1 MPNATQLVRTTAKTW
16 IQVSDSETLLS
27 SVFSMLVLSSSR
39 LSNFVVVI
47 KHFVFYRLIAY
58 SSLVC
63 GLVGG
68 FLLFV
73 LAFVLFFGILHLYTA
88 GTLPLPTICEDVS
101 LGR

>member
-1 MPNATQLVRTTAKTW
+1 MPNATQLVRTTAKAW

-39 LSNFVVVI
+39 LSNFVVI

-63 GLVGG
+63 DLVGG